1 MDKRKEYSFYSII
14 EVAKELGVSQK
25 TIRRHIAS
33 GKLGSIKI
41 GNVYRIPKDSIEE
54 FINSK
59 SNEDLKE
66 ELIVLNKEVNKSKEQ
81 KKRIKQ
87 LEKILKEDFNLFGK
101 KIPQKSLS
109 EKKRT
114 LNYKSNSKD
123 EVNWVDIKD
132 SWKNV
137 STSKLTFVD
146 LFSGAGGISKG
157 FELAGLKGICGMDWF
172 DAAGKTYRKNFHHPF
187 VEGDIKQS
195 SVKKEFYDIIKNKL
209 GKKRVNIVAGG
220 FPCQGFSMSGN
231 RIIDDPRNSLY
242 KEMLDIVI
250 NLQPDFVVCENV
262 VGLRSMLSGKV
273 EEMILEDF
281 KNAGYNMNVTILRA
295 ADYYVPQKRDRV
307 IFIGNKLGKKNF
319 HPKPLLKP
327 ADYKTTGEAII
338 DLMEMKPNEK
348 FNHVPTNHR
357 KDMSERMLALEE
369 GKSLYKGYSDAWK
382 KCPWDEPSCTIKENH
397 GGVNIHPKLG
407 RVLTAREM
415 ARIQSFPDNFIFE
428 GPKNKQLVQLG
439 NAVPP
444 LLSKAIGLAIRKSMG
459 DIKP

>member
-1 MDKRKEYSFYSII
+1 MDKKREFSFYSII
-14 EVAKELGVSQK
+14 EVASELGLSQK

-33 GKLGSIKI
+33 GKLSSTKI
-41 GNVYRIPKDSIEE
+41 GNVYRIPKDSLEE

-59 SNEDLKE
+59 SNDELRE
-66 ELIVLNKEVNKSKEQ
+66 ELDFLDQKKIKTNQE
-81 KKRIKQ
+81 KKRISQ
-87 LEKILKEDFNLFGK
+87 LKKILNQDYNLFGK
-101 KIPQKSLS
+101 KISQKSLS

-123 EVNWVDIKD
+123 EVNWIEIDKYWD
-132 SWKNV
+132 NPT
-137 STSKLTFVD
+137 TSKLTFVD

-157 FELAGLKGICGMDWF
+157 FELAGLKGVCGMDWF
-172 DAAGKTYRKNFHHPF
+172 DAAAKTYRRNFHHPF
-187 VEGDIKQS
+187 VEGDIKQD
-195 SVKKEFYDIIKNKL
+195 SVKKEFYSNIKSQL
-209 GKKRVNIVAGG
+209 GKKKVNIVAGG
-220 FPCQGFSMSGN
+220 FPCQGFSMAGN
-231 RIIDDPRNSLY
+231 RIVDDPRNSLY

-273 EEMILEDF
+273 EEMIIEDF
-281 KNAGYNMNVTILRA
+281 RDAGYEMNVTILRA
-295 ADYYVPQKRDRV
+295 ADYFVPQKRDRV
-307 IFIGNKLGKKNF
+307 IFIGNKIGKTNF
-319 HPKPLLKP
+319 HPKPLLEP
-327 ADYKTTGEAII
+327 VNYITTGEAIK
-338 DLMEMKPNEK
+338 DLMKMKANES

-357 KDMSERMLALEE
+357 PDMAERMLKLEE

-397 GGVNIHPKLG
+397 GGVNVHPKLG

-415 ARIQSFPDNFIFE
+415 ARIQSFPDDFIFE

-444 LLSKAIGLAIRKSMG
+444 LLSKAIGLAIRKSFG
-459 DIKP
+459 DL